1 MKTDY
6 DRKASLDAQ
15 LISAL
20 TAIVGADNVIVDPD
34 RLDTYG
40 HDEFSLREIQHRPDV
55 VVRPKTTE
63 ETAAVLRLANEHRI
77 PVTPRGGATG
87 LCGGCVPVAGGIVLS
102 LERMDAVVEIDAG
115 NQMAVVEAGVS
126 LIQFEKA
133 VAEAGFDFPPHPGEE
148 SALIGGM
155 IATNAGG
162 SRAVKY
168 GVIRNYVRGL
178 EVVTAAG
185 DILQLGGKLIKSST
199 GYNLMHLFIG
209 SEGTLGV
216 ITKAVIQFRTKPAL
230 TRSLVIPFET
240 LEAAIGTVPVLFQ
253 RDLIPLAL
261 EFVPLD
267 VLRISEENL
276 QRTWPSHLGDTHL
289 FVILDAV
296 SEEEMDRLSE
306 SLAEAAL
313 EMGALDVFIADTPA
327 KQDNVLAI
335 RSKIYEALKASTVE
349 ILDICVPRAE
359 IPAHVKRVQ
368 EIAAAHGVWLP
379 TFGHAGDGNVH
390 THIMKAR
397 YKDGRIVPMAEEE
410 WRSSLEAIRD
420 EVYADGT
427 ARGGVISG
435 EHGIGLVKKPYLAL
449 SLPPAQIELM
459 RGIKKAFDPRGIL
472 NPGKI
477 FD

>member
-1 MKTDY
+1 MCPSID
-6 DRKASLDAQ
+6 ASV
-15 LISAL
+15 L
-20 TAIVGADNVIVDPD
+20 TTLAGIVGPDNVIADPD
-34 RLDTYG
+34 RLDTYS
-40 HDEFSLREIQHRPDV
+40 HDEFSLRDIQRRPDV

-63 ETAAVLRLANEHRI
+63 ETAAVLRLAHDHRI

-87 LCGGCVPVAGGIVLS
+87 LCGGCVPISGGIVLS
-102 LERMDAVVEIDAG
+102 LERMNAVVEIDAR

-126 LIQFEKA
+126 LLQFEQA

-178 EVVTAAG
+178 EVVTASG
-185 DILQLGGKLIKSST
+185 EILQLGGKLIKSST
-199 GYNLMHLFIG
+199 GYNLMHLLIG

-216 ITKAVIQFRTKPAL
+216 ITKAIIQFRAKPAL

-240 LEAAIGTVPVLFQ
+240 LEAAIETVPVVFQ
-253 RDLIPLAL
+253 RDIIPLAL

-267 VLRISEENL
+267 VLRISEEHL
-276 QRTWPSHLGDTHL
+276 RKTWPSHLGDTHL

-296 SEEEMDRLSE
+296 SEDEMDRLSQ

-327 KQDNVLAI
+327 KQDNVLTI
-335 RSKIYEALKASTVE
+335 RSKIYEALKAYTVE
-349 ILDICVPRAE
+349 ILDVCVPRAE
-359 IPAHVKRVQ
+359 IPAHVKRVR
-368 EIAAAHGVWLP
+368 EIADAHGVWLP

-397 YKDGRIVPMAEEE
+397 YEDGRIVPMAEED
-410 WRSSLEAIRD
+410 WRASFDAIRD
-420 EVYADGT
+420 EIYADGM
-427 ARGGVISG
+427 ARRGVISG
-435 EHGIGLVKKPYLAL
+435 EHGIGLVKKPYLAM

>member
-1 MKTDY
+1 MSPSIKPAIIADFE
-6 DRKASLDAQ
+6 D
-15 LISAL
+15 
-20 TAIVGADNVIVDPD
+20 IVGPDNVIVDPD
-34 RLDTYG
+34 RLDTYA
-40 HDEFSLREIQHRPDV
+40 HDEFSLRDIQRRPDL

-63 ETAAVLRLANEHRI
+63 QTAAVLRLANEQRI

-87 LCGGCVPVAGGIVLS
+87 LCGGCVPVYGGIVLS
-102 LERMDAVVEIDAG
+102 MERMNAVVEIDVR

-126 LIQFEKA
+126 LVQFEQA

-168 GVIRNYVRGL
+168 GVIRNYIRGL
-178 EVVTAAG
+178 EVVTASG
-185 DILQLGGKLIKSST
+185 DILQLGGKLMKSST

-216 ITKAVIQFRTKPAL
+216 VTKAVIQFRAKPAL
-230 TRSLVIPFET
+230 TRSLVIPFDT
-240 LEAAIGTVPVLFQ
+240 LEAAIETVPVIFQ

-267 VLRISEENL
+267 VLRISEEHL
-276 QRTWPSHLGDTHL
+276 QKVWPTHLGDTHL

-296 SEEEMDRLSE
+296 SEEEMDRLSQ

-327 KQDNVLAI
+327 KQENVLAI
-335 RSKIYEALKASTVE
+335 RSKIYEALKAHTVE
-349 ILDICVPRAE
+349 ILDVCVPRAE
-359 IPAHVKRVQ
+359 IPAHVKRVR

-397 YKDGRIVPMAEEE
+397 YEDGRIVAMAEEE
-410 WRSSLEAIRD
+410 WRASFDAIRD
-420 EVYADGT
+420 EIYADGM
-427 ARGGVISG
+427 ARRGVISG
-435 EHGIGLVKKPYLAL
+435 EHGIGLVKKPYLAM
-449 SLPPAQIELM
+449 SLPPAHIELM